1 MKLSI
6 IIPAYNEG
14 GSIKHTLRQLTRS
27 AEELNEPYEIVVV
40 SDGSSDN
47 TARQARS
54 LHHPRVKV
62 YQYGRNHGKGYAL
75 KYGVSRSTGEMVT
88 FVDAGGDFDPK
99 HLGLYMK
106 LAELMDAEIVIGSKR
121 HPMSQVNYP
130 LHRRLMSWLYHWLV
144 RIMFSL
150 RIHDTQAGFKLFRR
164 EVLVKTLPRLVVK
177 QYAFDL
183 ELLAVANRLGF
194 HKITEAPVKM
204 DYNWAKTELGPRKII
219 KMLIDSLAI
228 FYRMHI
234 LRFYDR

>member
-14 GSIKHTLRQLTRS
+14 ANIKRTLRELRRS
-27 AEELNEPYEIVVV
+27 ARELNEPYEIVVV
-40 SDGSSDN
+40 SDGSKDD
-47 TARQARS
+47 TAKQARS
-54 LHHPRVKV
+54 LKDSHIKV
-62 YQYGRNHGKGYAL
+62 LHYDRNQGKGFAL
-75 KYGVSRSTGEMVT
+75 KYGVDHSTGGMVT

-99 HLGLYMK
+99 HLGLYIK

-121 HPMSQVNYP
+121 HPMSRVNYP
-130 LHRRLMSWLYHWLV
+130 LHRRMMSWLYHWMV
-144 RIMFSL
+144 RVMFNL
-150 RIHDTQAGFKLFRR
+150 KIHDTQAGFKLFRR
-164 EVLVKTLPRLVVK
+164 KVLVKTLPRLVVK

-194 HKITEAPVKM
+194 HKITEAPVNM
-204 DYNWAKTELGPRKII
+204 NYNWAKTELGPQKIT
-219 KMLIDSLAI
+219 KMLIDTLAI